1 MFPLNC
7 ASVNFVG
14 ARVGTCHC
22 QSCIVPAGSVENIR
36 VNHYDLAGKTAIV
49 TGGAGG
55 FGVAIAQRLVASGGA
70 VRLWDVDAEGLE
82 AATAKLRAPPGRV
95 TWRRVDV
102 TDEHAIAAAI
112 AAEQAASVSGRL
124 DILINNAGILGETK
138 PIWETDAVDVR
149 RVLDVNLMGAFL
161 CLRAVTRVMR
171 LQESRPH
178 RGHIVNVASIQG
190 KEGMPYSAAYSTS
203 KAAIIGLTKSVAKEL
218 AQEQIYVNCITPAA
232 AETPMAKLISAERKA
247 DILRRIPMGRLVEVD
262 EVARMIAWLVS
273 ADCSFSTG
281 AVFDLSGGRATY

>member
-1 MFPLNC
+1 
-7 ASVNFVG
+7 VHG
-14 ARVGTCHC
+14 GGYR
-22 QSCIVPAGSVENIR
+22 IR
-36 VNHYDLAGKTAIV
+36 PVDLGLERTAAIV
-49 TGGAGG
+49 CGASSGMG
-55 FGVAIAQRLVASGGA
+55 LAISRALAAEGCDVTMVSRDPGKLDAAASSVPGAVASAGDVRDQGTIERA
-70 VRLWDVDAEGLE
+70 VR
-82 AATAKLRAPPGRV
+82 ATID
-95 TWRRVDV
+95 RR
-102 TDEHAIAAAI
+102 
-112 AAEQAASVSGRL
+112 GRL

-138 PIWETDAVDVR
+138 PIWETDAADVR
-149 RVLDVNLMGAFL
+149 RVLDVNLMGTFL